1 MSVVVR
7 RTNTF
12 AVRPLSDD
20 DERLLRDL
28 LDASASLWNELN
40 YERRQQFF
48 DGESVWDTADY
59 RKQYVDVLGSATA
72 QQVIRKNKSAWQS
85 FFTARENGEDT
96 APPGYWGNEDDCRE
110 LRTFIRNDQYT
121 LEAGERSRVEIP
133 VGQALKDE
141 YGLGYHD
148 RLRLEVAGNP
158 KWSGEQGRLEIQYDE
173 TDDMFRAFQ
182 PVTVPDSRQDSPLA
196 SHEAALDVGANNL
209 VACTTTTG
217 QQYLYEGRDLF
228 ARFRETT
235 EEIARLQ
242 SRLREERYS
251 SQRIQ
256 RLYRTRTRRR
266 DHAQDALVRDLL
278 ERLYAEGVATVYV
291 GDLTDILDTHW
302 CAEVNAKT
310 HQFWA
315 FRAFIKRLSHTAE
328 EYGITVEVRSE
339 ADTTRTCPA
348 CGEQDDTN
356 RDGDVFRCPCGHEAH
371 ADLCAS
377 RSSNDRLAK
386 KSGRWLGPCV
396 SSGTTTTGRR
406 YHTLPRGHVPTRS
419 AQTRVP
425 ATGNLPPWGRHSQ
438 HPHRRNPTASA
449 VGGSQTPWR
458 RFLPVQSTC

>member
-1 MSVVVR
+1 MQLQTSVVVR
-7 RTNTF
+7 RTNSF

-20 DERLLRDL
+20 DERLVLDL

-72 QQVIRKNKSAWQS
+72 QQIIRKNKSAWQS
-85 FFTARENGEDT
+85 FFAAHENGEDT
-96 APPGYWGNEDDCRE
+96 APPGYWGNEDEGRE

-121 LEAGERSRVEIP
+121 LETGERSRVEIP
-133 VGQALKDE
+133 VGHALKGE

-148 RLRLEVAGNP
+148 RLRLEVCGAP
-158 KWSGEQGRLEIQYDE
+158 KWDGEQGRLEIQYDE
-173 TDDMFRAFQ
+173 IDDTFRAFQ

-196 SHEAALDVGANNL
+196 SEEAALDVGANNL

-228 ARFRETT
+228 DRFRETT
-235 EEIARLQ
+235 QEIARLQ
-242 SRLREERYS
+242 SKLREGRYS
-251 SQRIQ
+251 SHRIR
-256 RLYRTRTRRR
+256 RLYRKRTRRR
-266 DHAQDALVRDLL
+266 DHAQDALVRGLMV
-278 ERLYAEGVATVYV
+278 RLCTEGVATVYV
-291 GDLTDILDTHW
+291 GDLTGVLSTHW

-328 EYGITVEVRSE
+328 EYGITVEVQSE

-348 CGEQDDTN
+348 CGEQDGTD
-356 RDGDVFRCPCGHEAH
+356 RDSDVFRCPCGHEAH

-377 RSSNDRLAK
+377 RTFLERQAGKEVGSMARPVRLKWDDHEWSELPHSPERASPNEK
-386 KSGRWLGPCV
+386 RTNRS
-396 SSGTTTTGRR
+396 TGDGK
-406 YHTLPRGHVPTRS
+406 L
-419 AQTRVP
+419 
-425 ATGNLPPWGRHSQ
+425 
-438 HPHRRNPTASA
+438 AS
-449 VGGSQTPWR
+449 VGAA
-458 RFLPVQSTC
+458 

>member
-1 MSVVVR
+1 MPVVVR

-20 DERLLRDL
+20 DEKLLRGL

-85 FFTARENGEDT
+85 FFAARENGENT
-96 APPGYWGNEDDCRE
+96 APPGYWGNEDEGRE

-121 LEAGERSRVEIP
+121 LETGERSRIEIP

-148 RLRLEVAGNP
+148 RLRLEVCGAPQWN
-158 KWSGEQGRLEIQYDE
+158 GEQGRLEIQYDE
-173 TDDMFRAFQ
+173 TAGTFRAFQ
-182 PVTVPDSRQDSPLA
+182 PVSVPDSQQDSPLA
-196 SHEAALDVGANNL
+196 SEEAALDVGANTL

-217 QQYLYEGRDLF
+217 QQSLYEGRDLF
-228 ARFRETT
+228 DRFRETT

-242 SRLREERYS
+242 STLREGRDS

-256 RLYRTRTRRR
+256 RLYRKRTRRR
-266 DHAQDALVRDLL
+266 DHAQDALVRDLM

-291 GDLTDILDTHW
+291 GDLTDVLSTHW
-302 CAEVNAKT
+302 HAEVNAKT

-315 FRAFIKRLSHTAE
+315 FQSFIDRLSYTAE

-348 CGEQDDTN
+348 CGKQEDTN

-377 RSSNDRLAK
+377 RTFLNQQAGEIEVGSMARPVRLKWDDHNWSEIAH
-386 KSGRWLGPCV
+386 SPERASPNEERTNR
-396 SSGTTTTGRR
+396 STRTG
-406 YHTLPRGHVPTRS
+406 TLPP
-419 AQTRVP
+419 
-425 ATGNLPPWGRHSQ
+425 
-438 HPHRRNPTASA
+438 
-449 VGGSQTPWR
+449 
-458 RFLPVQSTC
+458 

>member
-1 MSVVVR
+1 MPVVVR

-20 DERLLRDL
+20 DEKLLRGL

-72 QQVIRKNKSAWQS
+72 QQVIRKNKSAWHS
-85 FFTARENGEDT
+85 FFAARENGENT
-96 APPGYWGNEDDCRE
+96 APPGYWGNEDEGRE

-121 LEAGERSRVEIP
+121 LETGERSRIEIP
-133 VGQALKDE
+133 VGQALKGE

-148 RLRLEVAGNP
+148 RLRLEVCGAPQWN
-158 KWSGEQGRLEIQYDE
+158 GEQGRLEIQYDE
-173 TDDMFRAFQ
+173 TAGTFRAFQ
-182 PVTVPDSRQDSPLA
+182 PVTVPDSQQDSPLA
-196 SHEAALDVGANNL
+196 SEEAALDVGANNL

-228 ARFRETT
+228 DRFRETT

-242 SRLREERYS
+242 STLREGRYS

-256 RLYRTRTRRR
+256 RLYRKRTRRR
-266 DHAQDALVRDLL
+266 DHAQDALVRDLM

-291 GDLTDILDTHW
+291 GDLTDVLSTHW
-302 CAEVNAKT
+302 HAEVNAKT

-315 FRAFIKRLSHTAE
+315 FQSFIDRLSYTAE

-348 CGEQDDTN
+348 CGKQEDTN

-377 RSSNDRLAK
+377 RTFLNQQAGEIEVGSMARPVRLKWDDHNWSEIAH
-386 KSGRWLGPCV
+386 SPERASPNEERTNR
-396 SSGTTTTGRR
+396 S
-406 YHTLPRGHVPTRS
+406 TR
-419 AQTRVP
+419 
-425 ATGNLPPWGRHSQ
+425 TGNV
-438 HPHRRNPTASA
+438 AS
-449 VGGSQTPWR
+449 VSG
-458 RFLPVQSTC
+458 

>member
-1 MSVVVR
+1 MR

-20 DERLLRDL
+20 DKRLLLDL

-72 QQVIRKNKSAWQS
+72 QQTIRKNKSAWQS
-85 FFTARENGEDT
+85 FFAACDNGEDT
-96 APPGYWGNEDDCRE
+96 APPGYWGNEDDGRE

-121 LEAGERSRVEIP
+121 LETGERSRVEIP
-133 VGQALKDE
+133 VGHALKDE

-148 RLRLEVAGNP
+148 RLRLEVCGAP
-158 KWSGEQGRLEIQYDE
+158 KWDGQQGRLEIQYDE
-173 TDDMFRAFQ
+173 IDDTFRAFQ
-182 PVTVPDSRQDSPLA
+182 PVIVPDSRQDSPLA

-217 QQYLYEGRDLF
+217 QQYLYEGCDLF
-228 ARFRETT
+228 DRFRETT
-235 EEIARLQ
+235 DEIARLQ
-242 SRLREERYS
+242 SKLREGRYS
-251 SQRIQ
+251 SRRIR
-256 RLYRTRTRRR
+256 RLYRKRTRRR

-278 ERLYAEGVATVYV
+278 DRLYAEGVATVYV
-291 GDLTDILDTHW
+291 GDLTDVLSTHW
-302 CAEVNAKT
+302 CADVNAKT

-315 FRAFIKRLSHTAE
+315 FRAFIKQLSKAAE

-348 CGEQDDTN
+348 CGERDATD
-356 RDGDVFRCPCGHEAH
+356 RDGDLFRCPCGHEAH

-377 RSSNDRLAK
+377 RTFLEGQASKPVGSMARPVRLKWDDHNWSELPHSPERASPNEK
-386 KSGRWLGPCV
+386 RTNRS
-396 SSGTTTTGRR
+396 TGDGK
-406 YHTLPRGHVPTRS
+406 LASVG
-419 AQTRVP
+419 
-425 ATGNLPPWGRHSQ
+425 AT
-438 HPHRRNPTASA
+438 
-449 VGGSQTPWR
+449 
-458 RFLPVQSTC
+458 